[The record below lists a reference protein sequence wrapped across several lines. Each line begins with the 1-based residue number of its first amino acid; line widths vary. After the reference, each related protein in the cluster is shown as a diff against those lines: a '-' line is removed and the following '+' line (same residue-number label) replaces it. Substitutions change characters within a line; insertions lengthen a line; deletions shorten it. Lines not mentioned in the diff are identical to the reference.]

1 MVNVCPDGNAVPTGG
16 KAETGAVV
24 AVAAAVVGAAVA
36 GAEVAGAAVVGAAVA
51 GAAVAGAAVGV
62 GVAPPQAESANTNAR
77 LRKAR
82 RTIILRIVF
91 LLHLN

>member
-1 MVNVCPDGNAVPTGG
+1 MVNGVPDGNAVPMGG
-16 KAETGAVV
+16 KVETGA
-24 AVAAAVVGAAVA
+24 AVAAAVA
-36 GAEVAGAAVVGAAVA
+36 GATVAGAAVA
-51 GAAVAGAAVGV
+51 GAAVAGAAVAGAAVAGAIVAV

-91 LLHLN
+91 LLHQT